1 MLQEDSI
8 AAVETD
14 SFSVLDRQ
22 PSTLDKRDFAHE
34 GYFAGSPYFH
44 PEMGVSRSGVVGDP
58 VPYSFASDNSM
69 VAMLLAVFLLLLL
82 SVVRSWSFIVRQ
94 VRLFFH
100 APRRVA
106 EASDDVSAIRH
117 QKILFFLCPISV
129 GAAYF
134 MFRYVCLGNRFLL
147 EPNVAVVGVFS
158 VVVLV
163 ALSLRSLLYSLVNW
177 VFFDKAQR
185 EQWSYTMLFFTT
197 TFGILMFP
205 VTLVVSFFSITQQFV
220 LIYIISVVIFVEL
233 LLFFRC
239 FVIFFKGSSFPL
251 QIILYFC
258 TLELIPIAFLWV
270 MWDLTAGYLATNI

>member
-14 SFSVLDRQ
+14 SFSVLARK
-22 PSTLDKRDFAHE
+22 PSTLDKQDFTHE
-34 GYFAGSPYFH
+34 GYFAGNPYFH
-44 PEMGVSRSGVVGDP
+44 PEMGVNHSGIVGDP
-58 VPYSFASDNSM
+58 VPYSFASDNYM
-69 VAMLLAVFLLLLL
+69 VVMLLAVFLLLLL
-82 SVVRSWSFIVRQ
+82 SVVRSWSFVVRQ

-134 MFRYVCLGNRFLL
+134 MYRYVCLGNRFLL
-147 EPNVAVVGVFS
+147 ESNVAVVGAFS
-158 VVVLV
+158 AVVLV
-163 ALSLRSLLYSLVNW
+163 VLLFRSLLYFFVNW

-185 EQWSYTMLFFTT
+185 DQWSYTMLFFTT

-205 VTLVVSFFSITQQFV
+205 VTLVMSFFSVSQQFMLV
-220 LIYIISVVIFVEL
+220 YIISVVILVEL
-233 LLFFRC
+233 LSFFRC

-258 TLELIPIAFLWV
+258 TLELIPVAFVWV
-270 MWDLTAGYLATNI
+270 MWDLMAGYLATNI

>member
-14 SFSVLDRQ
+14 SFSALDRL
-22 PSTLDKRDFAHE
+22 PSTHDKQDFSHE

-44 PEMGVSRSGVVGDP
+44 PEMGVNRPGVVGDP

-117 QKILFFLCPISV
+117 QKMLFFLCPISV

-134 MFRYVCLGNRFLL
+134 MYRYVCLGDRFLL

-163 ALSLRSLLYSLVNW
+163 AMLFRNLLYTLVNW

-205 VTLVVSFFSITQQFV
+205 VTLVMSFFSVSQQFMLV
-220 LIYIISVVIFVEL
+220 YIISVVILVEL
-233 LLFFRC
+233 LSFFRC
-239 FVIFFKGSSFPL
+239 FVIFFKGSYFPL

-270 MWDLTAGYLATNI
+270 MWDLMAGYLATNI